1 MNSSKLIVLRPGTI
15 WLHFTQLKNFLT
27 EMTPVWNFTES
38 ELNKCLCHSP
48 LYKSELLLNL
58 FLLFL
63 RYLLACFVVVVAAEY
78 QILVTF
84 AIFANFVGF
93 QMTFFTLRFKGT
105 VTRFWACAATW
116 FLSGEQFFRLAF
128 GEEILFHRPWDARES
143 HNISIQELF
152 GPFGKF

>member
-1 MNSSKLIVLRPGTI
+1 MNYKRTANEYAAERRIYNKTWSAKLYKEDTLNSSKLIVLRPGTI

-84 AIFANFVGF
+84 AIFANFAGF
-93 QMTFFTLRFKGT
+93 QMTFFTFPFKKSEFLLILLFFLFLRYS
-105 VTRFWACAATW
+105 VC
-116 FLSGEQFFRLAF
+116 
-128 GEEILFHRPWDARES
+128 
-143 HNISIQELF
+143 
-152 GPFGKF
+152 